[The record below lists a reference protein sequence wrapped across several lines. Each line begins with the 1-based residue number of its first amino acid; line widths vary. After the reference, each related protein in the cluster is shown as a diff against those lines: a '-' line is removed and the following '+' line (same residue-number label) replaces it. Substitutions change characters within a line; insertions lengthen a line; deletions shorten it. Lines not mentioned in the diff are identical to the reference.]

1 MYKIL
6 VVEDHL
12 YYKNLLDFD
21 VNIFDVT
28 YNGLRFYKSDLSKYD
43 LVISFNFFSDLG
55 NMIILKAKLQGVKTL
70 LVNDGILEWSNMF
83 NNKNVLNKNTPQ
95 FHPIM
100 HDYFFC
106 VGRTEALYFE
116 SLGQKTYNYIPIRMN
131 NTKTI
136 KRPEPKHDFLITT
149 ANTPYH
155 NRKEKT
161 LLIATLKK
169 IKRDLDGLKLSY
181 GFRVFDEFLIKEL
194 AITDNYITENFSDT
208 IKNFKCL
215 ITTPSSI
222 MVTAM
227 ELNIPVAQIIYRDC
241 PIFVQSGWIIS
252 NLNLDSTFYS
262 MLNQEKERMD
272 FQKFQ
277 VQNYFN
283 SNADILELVSAAPPK
298 NIKKIDYDAKLYNM
312 INSWYNFNFEFFAR
326 KIYLYL
332 KNLTSL
338 KK

>member
-6 VVEDHL
+6 VIEDHQ
-12 YYKNLLDFD
+12 YYRNLLDFD
-21 VNIFDVT
+21 ENIYDVT

-55 NMIILKAKLQGVKTL
+55 NMVILKAKLQGVKTL
-70 LVNDGILEWSNMF
+70 LVVDGILEWSNMF
-83 NNKNVLNKNTPQ
+83 NNKDVIKKNIFQ
-95 FHPIM
+95 FHPII

-116 SLGQKTYNYIPIRMN
+116 SLGQKTRNYIPIRMN
-131 NTKTI
+131 NTKKITLQN
-136 KRPEPKHDFLITT
+136 PKHDFLITT
-149 ANTPYH
+149 ANTAYH
-155 NRKEKT
+155 NQKEKT

-169 IKRDLDGLKLSY
+169 IKTDLDNLNLTF
-181 GFRVFDEFLIKEL
+181 GFRIIDEFLIKEL
-194 AITDNYITENFSDT
+194 DITNNYIAENFSDT

-222 MVTAM
+222 IVTAM

-252 NLNLDSTFYS
+252 NLNLDSTYDS
-262 MLNQEKERMD
+262 MLKFEKERMD

-277 VQNYFN
+277 LQNYFN
-283 SNADILELVSAAPPK
+283 SNADILEIVSAPPQK
-298 NIKKIDYDAKLYNM
+298 KIKKIDYDTRLYNM
-312 INSWYNFNFEFFAR
+312 INSRYNFNIEFFAR
-326 KIYLYL
+326 KIYLF
-332 KNLTSL
+332 L
-338 KK
+338 KKKILF